1 MAKRE
6 YLLELDEAC
15 ITELERI
22 AGELGVTPGEA
33 LSAITEDLAG
43 LSLGSGMTV
52 ATADGARPVVT
63 RRSRTIS
70 Y

>member
-6 YLLELDEAC
+6 YILELDEAY
-15 ITELERI
+15 IKELERI
-22 AGELGVTPGEA
+22 ARELGVTPGEA
-33 LSAITEDLAG
+33 LPLIGEDLAG
-43 LSLGSGMTV
+43 LSFGSGMTV
-52 ATADGARPVVT
+52 ATADGARPVLT

>member
-6 YLLELDEAC
+6 YVLELDEAY
-15 ITELERI
+15 IRELERI

-33 LSAITEDLAG
+33 LAVITEDLAG
-43 LSLGSGMTV
+43 LSFGSGMTV
-52 ATADGARPVVT
+52 ATAEGARPVLT

-70 Y
+70 S